1 MKLEAESDGMQ
12 PQAKEHLEPPEA
24 GRDREDSPL
33 GPRGEGGAANNGISH
48 SGFQDWERI
57 NCYSF
62 IVLGHLLVIYY
73 SSPER
78 LIHLP

>member
-33 GPRGEGGAANNGISH
+33 GSWRQRGPCQQRDFTLWLPG
-48 SGFQDWERI
+48 
-57 NCYSF
+57 
-62 IVLGHLLVIYY
+62 LGENKPLLF
-73 SSPER
+73 
-78 LIHLP
+78 